1 MTHTWIFVICLGVI
15 LKMKL
20 YFCFK
25 LSHHF
30 LNISRT
36 TVGKTILSQ
45 NVLTESMKRKK
56 YFKPQI
62 TDTLLNMRKVCDIQ
76 HIRFDHSDHIGLFL
90 AIKNASCTEYYN
102 I

>member
-62 TDTLLNMRKVCDIQ
+62 TDTLLNMRKV
-76 HIRFDHSDHIGLFL
+76 IRRMRY
-90 AIKNASCTEYYN
+90 TTY
-102 I
+102 